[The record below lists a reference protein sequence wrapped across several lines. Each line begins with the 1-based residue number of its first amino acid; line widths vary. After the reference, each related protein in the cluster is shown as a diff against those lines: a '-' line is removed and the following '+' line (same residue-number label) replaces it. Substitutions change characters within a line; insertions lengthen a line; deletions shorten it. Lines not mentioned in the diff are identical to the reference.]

1 MGNEHTPEQPLASF
15 QVITDTHVR
24 DEADHIHNRHL
35 DQALADIATFS
46 QGSSGIMH
54 VGDVTDRG
62 AAERIS

>member
-1 MGNEHTPEQPLASF
+1 MKNEHTPEQPIVSF

-62 AAERIS
+62 LPSEY